1 MNMEIKIEN
10 CPAGAING
18 KCKTEDCI
26 YQEGKWKGEN
36 VPSLAII
43 QSEREKLK
51 CVIICDDETE

>member
-10 CPAGAING
+10 CPDGAING

-36 VPSLAII
+36 IPSL
-43 QSEREKLK
+43 SVEHLEKNK
-51 CVIICDDETE
+51 YKIVCDDQTE